1 MDFLVLRYGI
11 TPFICSKFWSYKQ
24 PMQLIRRLVPIHL
37 SLFYT
42 IILVLISKGQSPGG
56 KILERDSGLYNLLVL
71 GVEGKYNCINT
82 AVYWLLNK
90 SLEIIKNKWEGRL
103 TYLHN
108 SQSNQQL
115 HYRINKDFL
124 ALWKSQIEKH
134 LETRRYPW

>member
-1 MDFLVLRYGI
+1 
-11 TPFICSKFWSYKQ
+11 
-24 PMQLIRRLVPIHL
+24 MQLIRRLVPIHL

-124 ALWKSQIEKH
+124 AL
-134 LETRRYPW
+134 